1 MGPDVLLPTTTEPL
15 RMWQFERLD
24 GYVFQCDLTD
34 TVGGWMLT
42 LACNGLVFA
51 RHAFD
56 SRADAQSWADDF
68 LIRLTSRQHGASSS
82 ARGRAA

>member
-1 MGPDVLLPTTTEPL
+1 MGSDALLPTPTEPL

-24 GYVFQCDLTD
+24 GYVFHCNLTE

-42 LACNGLVFA
+42 LACNDLVFA

-56 SRADAQSWADDF
+56 SRPDAQSWADDF
-68 LIRLTSRQHGASSS
+68 LIRLTSRQCGVTPS
-82 ARGRAA
+82 ARCRAA